1 MTHPILKGIHQLRS
15 NMKLKRT
22 LTSTVRIKIKTK
34 EYKVFHHS
42 MNNASKGPKTT
53 NRNKTISSNAIVSN
67 FTLIKEDLLVG
78 AEAVGDET

>member
-1 MTHPILKGIHQLRS
+1 MTHPVLKGVRQLRS

-22 LTSTVRIKIKTK
+22 LTSTIRIKIKTK

-53 NRNKTISSNAIVSN
+53 NHNKTIPSNSILSK
-67 FTLIKEDLLVG
+67 FTLTKDVLLVG
-78 AEAVGDET
+78 A